1 VTARKEPP
9 SKRGPGRP
17 RAEPTVVKSV
27 RLTKKAYADMQR
39 ICELEG
45 CSEQEFLRIA
55 VGAAIDD
62 VTGRD
67 DHAPEL
73 PTDDSA
79 GLNGDVMVVAS
90 GRGSAGGKG
99 L

>member
-1 VTARKEPP
+1 MTAPA
-9 SKRGPGRP
+9 KRGRGRP
-17 RAEPTVVKSV
+17 RSEPTVVKSV
-27 RLTKKAYADMQR
+27 RLTKSAYADMKR

-67 DHAPEL
+67 DHMPTL
-73 PTDDSA
+73 PTKT
-79 GLNGDVMVVAS
+79 
-90 GRGSAGGKG
+90 R
-99 L
+99 